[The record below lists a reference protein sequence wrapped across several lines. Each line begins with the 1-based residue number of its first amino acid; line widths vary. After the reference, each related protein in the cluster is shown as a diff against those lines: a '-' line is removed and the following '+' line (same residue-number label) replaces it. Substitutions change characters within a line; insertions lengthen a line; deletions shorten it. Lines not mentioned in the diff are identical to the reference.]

1 MKTNRLTFSEF
12 IRSTWRAGL
21 AALLLLLL
29 TGCVA
34 VFPVPSSEKTY
45 GKIITPQAVKFIVPG
60 QTTRDEVVARLG
72 DQFRDSLRQ
81 PVLAYSW
88 EKPAADLV
96 WFAVST
102 ENGGGGHL
110 ERSYWRAFFVAFDS
124 GGRVRRTE
132 FVRLSGKK
140 SLDEQLEDWAQRHD
154 AASTIGNNPR
164 NSK

>member
-1 MKTNRLTFSEF
+1 MKTHRSTFSEF
-12 IRSTWRAGL
+12 IPSIWPAGL
-21 AALLLLLL
+21 ATLLLLLL

-34 VFPVPSSEKTY
+34 VFPVPSSEKTH

-72 DQFRDSLRQ
+72 DEFRDSLRQ

-102 ENGGGGHL
+102 ESGGGGHF

-124 GGRVRRTE
+124 GGRVWRTE
-132 FVRLSGKK
+132 FVRLSGKRT
-140 SLDEQLEDWAQRHD
+140 LDEQLEDWAQRHGTD
-154 AASTIGNNPR
+154 AAIRNNMG